1 MSCDPFLLGTIT
13 SNFVGLFS
21 SDSADLVDNGSK
33 RLADQ
38 MAELTN
44 EYRSMLNSF
53 FLQWCTANNRT
64 EEELFDYFKQ
74 TQSEIRT
81 LIQLNSVNFTTQLA
95 MEKIEII
102 GVYGLFFI
110 IFIYLLFL

>member
-21 SDSADLVDNGSK
+21 AESAGLIDSGSK
-33 RLADQ
+33 RLSDQ
-38 MAELTN
+38 LSELNN

-64 EEELFDYFKQ
+64 DKDLFDYFKQ

-81 LIQLNSVNFTTQLA
+81 LIQLNSANFTTQLA

>member
-21 SDSADLVDNGSK
+21 AESAGLIDSGSK

-38 MAELTN
+38 MSEIHN
-44 EYRSMLNSF
+44 EYRSVLNSF
-53 FLQWCTANNRT
+53 FLQWCTLNNRT
-64 EEELFDYFKQ
+64 EKELFDLIQQ
-74 TQSEIRT
+74 TQNEIRT
-81 LIQLNSVNFTTQLA
+81 LIQLNNANFTTQLA

-102 GVYGLFFI
+102 GVYALFFI